1 LGSICTIAKK
11 IRKIAN
17 LVKMGDTV
25 SVEISKV
32 DISIFSNSNNI
43 KRLADLS
50 DTIIKDGQP
59 KTILGKLS
67 HIWPVISEEM
77 LIVDISIIATA
88 AILEGWQSCWTQF

>member
-1 LGSICTIAKK
+1 
-11 IRKIAN
+11 
-17 LVKMGDTV
+17 
-25 SVEISKV
+25 
-32 DISIFSNSNNI
+32 
-43 KRLADLS
+43 LADLS
-50 DTIIKDGQP
+50 DTIIKDGHP

>member
-50 DTIIKDGQP
+50 DTIIKDGHP

-67 HIWPVISEEM
+67 HIWRDFRRD
-77 LIVDISIIATA
+77 VDSRY
-88 AILEGWQSCWTQF
+88 LYYCNSCHT

>member
-1 LGSICTIAKK
+1 MGSICTIAKK
-11 IRKIAN
+11 
-17 LVKMGDTV
+17 
-25 SVEISKV
+25 SEKV
-32 DISIFSNSNNI
+32 DISIFSISNNI